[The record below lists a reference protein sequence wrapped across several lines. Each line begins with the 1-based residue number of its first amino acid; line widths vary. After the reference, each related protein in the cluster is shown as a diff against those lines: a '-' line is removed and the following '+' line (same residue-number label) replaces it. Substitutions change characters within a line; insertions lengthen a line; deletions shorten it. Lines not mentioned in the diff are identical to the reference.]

1 MKLLTFISLVLTIVE
16 GTLSCIGDNGNAVDN
31 WFLIKQ
37 PKGFIYMYSDPGV
50 MWGAS
55 LHTLNSTH
63 AGALGVTLGQLWD
76 SSNDYIMF
84 NDEPLGVNVS
94 SAIGHTKAIWA
105 WSGNTGFILTHS
117 VPLFPAGPSLVR
129 NYSGLGDN
137 AYTYAQH
144 MACFSTTTVNLNRL
158 AIIATLT
165 VPGVYDMR
173 IGMNA
178 PSGLRDLANGV
189 RNKNK
194 VCNHTWFQT
203 IGGRN
208 ITYFAKSSQWNNEL
222 YSACVTPVLKTSLVV
237 ESWIRGSVEG
247 PYCGLYAVLDVKLL
261 NFSAIGW
268 KESQDHSKWA
278 VGIGSPWVCASDINR
293 MLSQYGRGGSAFC
306 YEDATMAE
314 VLNDAITSSDSC
326 ALPNNSL

>member
-1 MKLLTFISLVLTIVE
+1 MRSFLIGLLCIVSNAI
-16 GTLSCIGDNGNAVDN
+16 SCIGDNGNSVDN

-37 PKGFIYMYSDPGV
+37 PKGFTYMYSDPGV
-50 MWGAS
+50 MWRAS
-55 LHTLNSTH
+55 LYTLNSTR
-63 AGALGVTLGQLWD
+63 AGALGVTLGQLWE

-117 VPLFPAGPSLVR
+117 VPLFPAGPSLVM
-129 NYSGLGDN
+129 NYTGLGGN

-144 MACFSTTTVNLNRL
+144 MACFSTTTPELNRL
-158 AIIATLT
+158 AIMAALT
-165 VPGVYDMR
+165 YPGVYDSR
-173 IGMNA
+173 LGGET

-189 RNKNK
+189 RNKNSF
-194 VCNHTWFQT
+194 CNHTWFQT
-203 IGGRN
+203 LGGSN

-222 YSACVTPVLKTSLVV
+222 YAECVAPVLKTSIVV

-247 PYCGLYAVLDVKLL
+247 PYCGLYAVLDAKLL
-261 NFSAIGW
+261 NFSTGRW

-278 VGIGSPWVCASDINR
+278 VGIGSYWICVGDINR

-306 YEDATMAE
+306 YEDAIMAE
-314 VLNDAITSSDSC
+314 VLNNAVISTDSC
-326 ALPNNSL
+326 SIDY